1 MIDFQILT
9 LEDKPRYDAVLQN
22 CGVRGCEYS
31 FVNLYLWGRQKAAFW
46 HDHLVF
52 FSQFNRKSV
61 YLFPVGSGDLLP
73 VVEAIIDDAKERG
86 IPCRFTGLTHDDCA
100 KLERLFPGRFRYHI
114 DRDSFDYVYA
124 IEDLVELKGRRF
136 QKKRNHLNRFR
147 ADHPDAC
154 LVPITAENTPAVCA
168 MVEQWYDLRQ
178 QENPHMDYHMER
190 AALKKALRHR
200 EELGMEGLLL
210 MDGDKLL
217 AMAMGSRLNK
227 DTFDIH
233 FEKALEAN
241 DGTYAAINQGFAQY
255 LREKYPDICWLDRE
269 DDMGLEGLRRAKMS
283 YNPERM
289 IEKSWVCLLEDC
301 YEY

>member
-1 MIDFQILT
+1 MIDFQSLK
-9 LEDKPRYDAVLQN
+9 LEDKPRFDAILQN

-31 FVNLYLWGRQKAAFW
+31 FVNLYLWGRQKAAFYK
-46 HDHLVF
+46 DHLVL

-61 YLFPVGSGDLLP
+61 YLFPVGEGDLAP
-73 VVEAIIDDAKERG
+73 VIEAVIHDAQMRG

-100 KLERLFPGRFRYHI
+100 KLESLFPGRFRYHI
-114 DRDSFDYVYA
+114 DRDAFDYVYA
-124 IEDLVELKGRRF
+124 IEDLSELKGRRF

-147 ADHPDAC
+147 ADHPHAR
-154 LVPITAENTPAVCA
+154 LVPITDENTPAVQE
-168 MVEQWYDLRQ
+168 MVERWYDLRL
-178 QENPHMDYHMER
+178 QENPHGDYHMER
-190 AALKKALRHR
+190 AALGKALRNR
-200 EELGMEGLLL
+200 KALGMEGLLL
-210 MDGDKLL
+210 MEEDKLL
-217 AMAMGSRLNK
+217 AMAMGSRLNS

-255 LREKYPDICWLDRE
+255 LREKHPDIVWLDRE
-269 DDMGLEGLRRAKMS
+269 DDMGLEGLRKAKMS